1 MIVNASRKGKDCHFY
16 NVWLKA
22 FFHFSLEMANIPGL
36 PVRPARGKSMGLQ
49 DNGHIKINMDL

>member
-1 MIVNASRKGKDCHFY
+1 MHSEKVKIVIFIMFSYRLSFD
-16 NVWLKA
+16 
-22 FFHFSLEMANIPGL
+22 FSLEMANITGL